1 MTAARVVHPA
11 EGMSPGQ
18 PARDHARL
26 SDARSATELEHDR
39 THLAAERTYAAWMR
53 TGLSIAAGGIAIV
66 RLLPEPE
73 EHSHLVL
80 AIGFAFVLLG
90 VGIITYGA
98 RQFTR
103 TAQRLRE
110 GGRPEPTTPRAAW
123 SITVGL
129 AVLLVAVMVFLAMN
143 PPGSPGND
151 DPSPTAAASN

>member
-1 MTAARVVHPA
+1 
-11 EGMSPGQ
+11 MSPGQ
-18 PARDHARL
+18 PARDHVRL
-26 SDARSATELEHDR
+26 ADAQSAADLEHDR
-39 THLAAERTYAAWMR
+39 THLAAERTYAAWLR

-80 AIGFAFVLLG
+80 AIGGSFVLLG

-103 TAQRLRE
+103 TARRLRE

-123 SITVGL
+123 AITVGL
-129 AVLLVAVMVFLAMN
+129 ALLLVAVMVFLAMN

-151 DPSPTAAASN
+151 EPAPGTATSG